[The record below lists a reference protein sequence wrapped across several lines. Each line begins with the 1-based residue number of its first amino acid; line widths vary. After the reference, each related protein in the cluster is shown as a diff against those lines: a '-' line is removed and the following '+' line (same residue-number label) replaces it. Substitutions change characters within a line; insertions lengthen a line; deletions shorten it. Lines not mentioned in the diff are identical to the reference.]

1 MKQQEVK
8 QEVKQEVNQ
17 EVNQESDDGA
27 PELSE
32 LGEGEA
38 ATPGGRPLKRPEE
51 EVKKGD
57 LL

>member
-8 QEVKQEVNQ
+8 QEVKQ

-51 EVKKGD
+51 EVIRGI
-57 LL
+57 